1 MLCQASKNDEELAK
15 ELEAGWRKPTP
26 TNQAAPAKS
35 GHVVVMVEVADD
47 QVGELRWEDGW
58 RHVVEDEVEVMEYNT
73 YNY

>member
-1 MLCQASKNDEELAK
+1 MTDVGRNRGCLITQHSECCVKLPRNDEELAK

-47 QVGELRWEDGW
+47 QVGELRWEDG
-58 RHVVEDEVEVMEYNT
+58 
-73 YNY
+73 